1 MQQAGKLHG
10 DLLEDVIT
18 ISSREQETC
27 SQLDC
32 KLRQK
37 YFRRHFVV
45 N

>member
-10 DLLEDVIT
+10 DLLEDVIA

-27 SQLDC
+27 SHLDC